1 MSGLKLSWSLE
12 PVPRNF
18 LRLTRSLLPSWHEVL
33 RWHCWAPF
41 SATLETGKGHREDC
55 QAKNNSKLKHVTST
69 KSGQARWSTYMYIL
83 LAVRCCQFVECEG
96 NVSILFQHFQ
106 LTTLLRKLF
115 GGFST
120 SALNWPQAMGW
131 DERWSKSNSQTFLVM
146 IQNIQRSNE
155 WMQKNVRI
163 VKYD

>member
-1 MSGLKLSWSLE
+1 MNRFDKLMNGLKVSWSLE

-18 LRLTRSLLPSWHEVL
+18 LRLTRSLLPSWHEVS

-55 QAKNNSKLKHVTST
+55 QAKNNKKLKQVTST
-69 KSGQARWSTYMYIL
+69 KSGQARWSAYMYIL
-83 LAVRCCQFVECEG
+83 LAVWCCQFVECEG
-96 NVSILFQHFQ
+96 NVSILEFQ
-106 LTTLLRKLF
+106 LTTLLRKSF

-131 DERWSKSNSQTFLVM
+131 KMIKVKLFLWSKISKEAMSECKKM
-146 IQNIQRSNE
+146 
-155 WMQKNVRI
+155 WA
-163 VKYD
+163 